1 MLLSSTNKLFR
12 ADPNYIKEM
21 QTNWE
26 TFVME
31 RDKKFYLEIR
41 VILMKC
47 LFDLGL
53 TFHLDL
59 VSKMFSSVSFSYK
72 NYKRER

>member
-47 LFDLGL
+47 LFDLSL
-53 TFHLDL
+53 MFHLDL

>member
-1 MLLSSTNKLFR
+1 MLLSSPNKLFR
-12 ADPNYIKEM
+12 ADPNYIKEI
-21 QTNWE
+21 QINWE

-31 RDKKFYLEIR
+31 RDKKFYLETR

-47 LFDLGL
+47 LFDLSL
-53 TFHLDL
+53 MFHLDL

>member
-47 LFDLGL
+47 LFDLG
-53 TFHLDL
+53 
-59 VSKMFSSVSFSYK
+59 SVSFSYK